1 MRALRRPR
9 KAWKAGEA
17 TAAVSRSSRRMATVQ
32 TGEQRTA
39 FQLPT
44 AVTPGGARGAEPTR
58 IRGDGQQARAPR
70 SLELV
75 AATPRQCP
83 RDAARPRET
92 RSEEHTSEL

>member
-17 TAAVSRSSRRMATVQ
+17 TAAVSHSSRRMATVQ

-44 AVTPGGARGAEPTR
+44 AVTPGCVEPTR

-92 RSEEHTSEL
+92 RPDSGADSPTR